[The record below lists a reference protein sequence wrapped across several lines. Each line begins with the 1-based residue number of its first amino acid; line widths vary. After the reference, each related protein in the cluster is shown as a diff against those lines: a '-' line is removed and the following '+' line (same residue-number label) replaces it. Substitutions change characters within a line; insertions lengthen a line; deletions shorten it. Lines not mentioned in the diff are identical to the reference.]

1 MFREIRSRFRIAGLA
16 AAALCIVM
24 ASYAFAGMTDYCQV
38 PPYVIQNVPPNVMIL
53 QDISGSMLNH
63 AYEQPFDNN
72 YLSSAGN
79 HGYYGYFDVDY
90 WYTYGSNKFT
100 RSNRKVSLDN
110 THTVHPKLAAEWD
123 GSFLNWLMMRRTDI
137 VRKVLTGGRVS
148 GTVVDCE
155 APDDPSRNIAKSTA
169 NPELYSGLPTNYKAP
184 VSFTF
189 SSSGTYT
196 MTSTDTNG
204 KTSSFRPQLD
214 VPTPVIGV
222 LQDVIGSR
230 ARVGLS
236 MFNADDGGNVV
247 VSVGGSNL
255 GSAVNQINLSH
266 NATNTPLGEA
276 LWSVAGYF
284 SKATS
289 LYGGPG
295 PQYNGGDYQTNPTN
309 DPMNYGTGG
318 NPRYPVC
325 QKSFVL
331 LITDGEPCS
340 DGKLPAF
347 IRGFA
352 DNAAHRSPFNCIN
365 QNCPAITQG
374 TASFP
379 AFNLNTVSCSG
390 TGSLS
395 TNGNEAGLEDVALW
409 AHTTDLRSDIDGKQN
424 LTLYVVQAFGHGS
437 NILQYAAINGGFDD
451 NGSGYPYAQSTWDKD
466 GNGIPDNYYGADDG
480 WALEQS
486 IRDALST
493 ILRRASSG
501 TAASVLASGEGS
513 GANLLQAI
521 FYPRRVFGNDIISW
535 TGSLQN
541 LWYFVDPFL
550 SNASIREETFVDNKL
565 DLTNDYIAK
574 FYYDTGSERTRVY
587 RYSDSNGDGVPT
599 LPAVDNV
606 DFENLGSLW
615 EAGKKLYARDLGASP
630 RTLYTT
636 TNGTSFTGFTP
647 NDTTVANGLSNYLV
661 ESADNAYQTIRF
673 VHGYDDNNI
682 LLRNRTVSVFGIDNA
697 VWKLGD
703 VVNSTPR
710 VVGGIPLN
718 KYHTIYLDM
727 TYKSF
732 IDNSA
737 YKNRGM
743 AYVGGNDGMLHAFK
757 TGKLVLTWNG
767 QTTSQK
773 AMMDPNVGAGSPGDE
788 IWGFIPKNALPYL
801 QYLKDPDYCHLYSVD
816 LAPYVFDAS
825 IGGAAGDQST
835 DVRDQFSWRT
845 VLIGGMRFGGACANT
860 CASGGDCVKTPAT
873 DKGYS
878 SYFAIDV
885 THPESP
891 SLLWEFS
898 NPELGFATTGPAV
911 VRIHGKNP
919 VTLAPDPKR
928 NGEWYAVFGSGPTGP
943 IDNASMQFLAHSNQN
958 LKYFVVNLKTGAL
971 VQTIDTGIQYAFGG
985 SMINT
990 TADVNLDYQDD
1001 AIYVGFTKRAG
1012 SSGSYTW
1019 TDGGIGRIL
1028 TGRGAVNVSP
1038 SNANGAGWTFSKV
1051 IDGVGTVTTAPQRLQ
1066 NNVFHNEWL
1075 YFGTG
1080 RFFYVQPPQGTNYTP
1095 SIDDADSQRRL
1106 VAVKDPCFTS
1116 GNLLN
1121 FSCNTTV
1128 TFPAGADA
1136 NFPDVTNVANAPT
1149 TPTATS
1155 AAFKGWYVNLET
1167 SGNFTYDN
1175 GVSTYFRA
1183 ERVITDPLAL
1193 ISGLVF
1199 FTTFKPYGQECG
1211 LGGKSFI
1218 WALKYDTGG
1227 APSPTTMKGKALVQ
1241 VSTAS
1246 VEELPMPTAF
1256 TPAAGETATG
1266 LHMGGRRS
1274 FAIEGVPPT
1283 AQGLSLLV
1291 PPQPINRVLHMK
1303 ER

>member
-79 HGYYGYFDVDY
+79 RGYYGYFDVDY
-90 WYTYGSNKFT
+90 WYTYNGNKFIP
-100 RSNRKVSLDN
+100 SIRKVSLDN
-110 THTVHPKLAAEWD
+110 THTVHDKLATEWD

-148 GTVVDCE
+148 NTVVDCE
-155 APDDPSRNIAKSTA
+155 KPDDPSRNIAKWIG
-169 NPELYSGLPTNYKAP
+169 NPSLYTSITTNKPP

-189 SSSGTYT
+189 SSSGAYT
-196 MTSTDTNG
+196 MTAKDNTG
-204 KTSSFRPQLD
+204 KTLSSYNPQLD

-222 LQDVIGSR
+222 LQEVIGAR

-236 MFNADDGGNVV
+236 MFNNDDGGNVIV
-247 VSVGGSNL
+247 PVGGSSL
-255 GSAVNQINLSH
+255 GSAVNQINNTH

-284 SKATS
+284 SKTAS

-295 PQYNGGDYQTNPTN
+295 PRYNGGGDYPINDTG

-318 NPRYPVC
+318 NTRYPVC

-331 LITDGEPCS
+331 IITDGEPCS
-340 DGKLPAF
+340 DGKLPAY
-347 IRGFA
+347 IRSFA
-352 DNAAHRSPFNCIN
+352 DNAAHRSLFDCIN
-365 QNCPAITQG
+365 QNCPARTQG

-379 AFNLNTVSCSG
+379 AFNLNTVSCGG

-451 NGSGYPYAQSTWDKD
+451 NGSGYPYDQSTWDKD

-493 ILRRASSG
+493 ILKRASSG

-521 FYPRRVFGNDIISW
+521 FYPRRVFGNDIIGW

-541 LWYFVDPFL
+541 LWYFVDPFFA
-550 SNASIREETFVDNKL
+550 NANIREETTVDNKL
-565 DLTNDYIAK
+565 NLSNDYIAQ
-574 FYYDTGSERTRVY
+574 FYYDAGSEKTRVK
-587 RYSDSNGDGVPT
+587 RYTDHNGNGTMD

-606 DFENLGSLW
+606 DFEKLKSLW
-615 EAGKKLYARDLGASP
+615 EAGRKLYERDLSANG
-630 RTLYTT
+630 RTIYTT
-636 TNGTSFTGFTP
+636 INGTSFTPFAP
-647 NDTTVANGLSNYLV
+647 NDTTVAGNLSTYMV
-661 ESADNAYQTIRF
+661 ESPDNAYQTIRY

-682 LLRNRTVSVFGIDNA
+682 LLRNRTVSMFGIDNA

-718 KYHTIYLDM
+718 KYHTTYQDT
-727 TYKSF
+727 TYKAF
-732 IDNSA
+732 IDNEV

-743 AYVGGNDGMLHAFK
+743 AFTGGNDGMLHAFK
-757 TGKLVLTWNG
+757 MGKLELAWTG
-767 QTTSQK
+767 QSATEK
-773 AMMDPNVGAGSPGDE
+773 AKMSNPGAGNPGDE
-788 IWGFIPKNALPYL
+788 IWGFVPMNALPYL
-801 QYLKDPDYCHLYSVD
+801 QYLKDPDYCHIFYAD

-825 IGGAAGDQST
+825 IGGASGDQST
-835 DVRDQFSWRT
+835 AVRDQSSWRT

-860 CASGGDCVKTPAT
+860 CAKGDDCVKTPGT

-885 THPESP
+885 THPETP

-898 NPELGFATTGPAV
+898 NPALGFATTGPAI
-911 VRIHGKNP
+911 VRIQGKNP
-919 VTLAPDPKR
+919 NTLARDPRR

-943 IDNASMQFLAHSNQN
+943 IDNNSMQFLAHSNQN

-971 VQTIDTGIQYAFGG
+971 AQTIDTGIPYAFGG

-1001 AIYVGFTKRAG
+1001 AIYVGFTKKTG
-1012 SSGSYTW
+1012 TTW

-1028 TGRGAVNVSP
+1028 TGNAVVNVSP
-1038 SNANGAGWTFSKV
+1038 GAGVGEGWTFSKV
-1051 IDGVGTVTTAPQRLQ
+1051 IDGVGPVTTAVQRLQ

-1080 RFFYVQPPQGTNYTP
+1080 RFFYAQPPAGTNSTP
-1095 SIDDADSQRRL
+1095 SIDDADGQRRL
-1106 VAVKDPCFTS
+1106 VAVKEPCFTDS
-1116 GNLLN
+1116 NLLN
-1121 FSCNTTV
+1121 FDCSASV
-1128 TFPAGADA
+1128 TFPSTANT
-1136 NFPDVTNVANAPT
+1136 NFPNVTNVANAPT
-1149 TPTATS
+1149 ATA
-1155 AAFKGWYVNLET
+1155 AMQPGFKGWYVNLDPT
-1167 SGNFTYDN
+1167 DYFTYDN

-1183 ERVITDPLAL
+1183 ERVITDPLAST
-1193 ISGLVF
+1193 SGLVF

-1218 WALKYDTGG
+1218 WVLQYNTGG
-1227 APSPTTMKGKALVQ
+1227 APASTMLHGKAMVQ

-1246 VEELPMPTAF
+1246 VEQIDMSEAFKPASGEPT
-1256 TPAAGETATG
+1256 TG

-1274 FAIEGVPPT
+1274 FSIEGVPPT
-1283 AQGLSLLV
+1283 SQGLSLLL
-1291 PPQPINRVLHMK
+1291 PPPPVNRVLHMK